1 MADIALN
8 LSEAG
13 EDTLSGRYLIY
24 KAGDE
29 HYGIEIKY
37 VTEIINITQI
47 TKVPGLPDYFKG
59 IINLRGSIIPVIDVR
74 LRFNI
79 DEVEYSER
87 TCVIIANIDEMD
99 IGLIVDSVSEV
110 LTIPD
115 HNILPPPEI
124 NKSSNRFISGIGKAG
139 EYIIFLI
146 DYHRLIDVSDEK
158 SSS

>member
-1 MADIALN
+1 MADIAYN

-13 EDTLSGRYLIY
+13 EDTLTGRYLIY

-47 TKVPGLPDYFKG
+47 AKVPGLPHYLKG
-59 IINLRGSIIPVIDVR
+59 VINLRGSIIPVMDVR

-79 DEVEYSER
+79 EEVEYSER
-87 TCVIIANIDEMD
+87 TCIIISNIDGMD

-110 LTIPD
+110 LTVPD
-115 HNILPPPEI
+115 QNILPPPETS
-124 NKSSNRFISGIGKAG
+124 KTRNRFVNGIGKAG
-139 EYIIFLI
+139 DSIIFLL
-146 DYHRLIDVSDEK
+146 DYHRLIDVCDEK
-158 SSS
+158 